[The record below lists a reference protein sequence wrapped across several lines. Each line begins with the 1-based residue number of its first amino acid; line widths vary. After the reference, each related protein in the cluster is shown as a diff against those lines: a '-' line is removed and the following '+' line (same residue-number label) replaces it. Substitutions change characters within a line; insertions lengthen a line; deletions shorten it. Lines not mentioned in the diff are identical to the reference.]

1 MGDVRTVSASSDDSA
16 CCPTPLATSSPTGD
30 LSEEELRAVCA
41 LWSEAFPTAPGRDRY
56 AEAVARLATAGAT
69 AEMVHAVFER
79 DGAGVAAARSFVRV
93 VGVGGADRRVLA
105 LAHVASSPRA
115 RGRGLG
121 AAVVRAAWAR
131 LGGGLDDCVF
141 CSGVP
146 AFYERLG
153 AAPLARC
160 DVEYPSASSKRF
172 VDPTMLRV
180 ATAEAEPWPPGATIR
195 ANGDGW

>member
-16 CCPTPLATSSPTGD
+16 CAPTPLATSSPTGD

-79 DGAGVAAARSFVRV
+79 DGACVAAARPSS
-93 VGVGGADRRVLA
+93 ASARRRRPRA
-105 LAHVASSPRA
+105 LAHVVASSRA
-115 RGRGLG
+115 RGRASAPPSSAPPGRASAAGSTTASSAAACGLL
-121 AAVVRAAWAR
+121 AARRRA
-131 LGGGLDDCVF
+131 
-141 CSGVP
+141 
-146 AFYERLG
+146 
-153 AAPLARC
+153 ARC